1 MIGETSSAGYTYRKV
16 YQMLSK
22 DNLSWVHLRPWSY
35 QSWYEASKTIWD
47 SCWLQWPAEG
57 GWDDDPGH
65 PRQEGHPKSETLSQT
80 HGAYH
85 EHKNIKS
92 LRITVSASQPFLI
105 RTFVPLL
112 ILELFIPPLLH
123 NSAGWLKV
131 LKHNFCDDSD
141 RTLWVEP

>member
-1 MIGETSSAGYTYRKV
+1 VKQVLLATPTGKYTRCCPRTICPEYIFDLGRTSLGMKPAK
-16 YQMLSK
+16 LSEILV
-22 DNLSWVHLRPWSY
+22 DCSG
-35 QSWYEASKTIWD
+35 
-47 SCWLQWPAEG
+47 LQRV

-105 RTFVPLL
+105 RTFLPLL
-112 ILELFIPPLLH
+112 ILELFIPPVLH